1 MHEMTLY
8 TNGGFMRTD
17 AAPLGWGWT
26 LRAGVGLVGLALALT
41 TSNSALR
48 AQAGS
53 VGQWA
58 TLPYLMPINPVHSA
72 LMNNGKV
79 LIVSGSG
86 NVAAETN
93 FRYAVLDL
101 QSERVD
107 ITPSQPWDMFCNG
120 MVILSDGRVFVN
132 GGNLQYDPFHGQPKN
147 AAFDPATGVFTD
159 LQNMAHGR
167 WYPTVTTLGDGRVM
181 TFSGLDENGS
191 TNATVEIYK
200 PGTGWSPQYGA
211 GWTPPLYPRMHLLP
225 DGKVLYSG
233 SGTGSRVFDPAA
245 VPNPAW
251 IGGVVATT
259 NYSGTRTYGTS
270 VLLPLRPSDTYK
282 GKVMIFGGG
291 NPATATTETLDTS
304 APTPWHWT
312 SGPSMS
318 QPRIEMNATILPN
331 GKILATG
338 GSLNDEQV
346 ASASLNA
353 DLYDPVAG
361 TFSPAGANAYA
372 RLYHSNAL
380 LLPDATVLLLGGNP
394 ARGTY
399 EQHMEIYSPAYLF
412 DGSGNPAGRPGITG
426 VSPAAFSYGNTFQ
439 IQTPNAADIAQVVLV
454 RPGAPTH
461 AFDMEQRLV
470 ELTFTTGA
478 GVLTATAPPNGNIAP
493 PGYYMV
499 FLLNSSGVPS
509 VATFVRVS
517 TGPPNQAPTAS
528 IDTPAANV
536 TINPGDTVSFSGS
549 GTDPEGPIASY
560 AWTFPGGSP
569 ASSTSAAPGSVTYS
583 TPGTYTA
590 TFKVTDN
597 GGLTSP
603 TQTRTITVA
612 DFSVSATPASV
623 PVVAGSN
630 ADYTATVTPGS
641 GFTGTVAFSVT
652 GLPSGATATFTPT
665 SVVASGSAGLSV
677 STSGSTPAGTYS
689 LTVRGT
695 SGGFTRT
702 AGVSLVVTAPVNQAP
717 IATIDSPGS
726 NVTINPGATVSFS
739 GSGIDPDGTITS
751 YAWTFP
757 GGSPASST
765 VAAPGN
771 VTYSTPGAYTATFKV
786 TDNGGAS
793 SPTQTRTI
801 TVADFSLSASPASG
815 STVPGGSAG
824 YTATV
829 TPGSGF
835 TGTVTFSV
843 TGLPSGAS
851 ASFSPPSVVASGS
864 TTVTVA
870 TSASTPAGTYPLTIR
885 GTSAGITRTAGV
897 TLVVTPVGDFT
908 ISVSPTSKTVNNGS
922 NATYTVTISPVSGFN
937 GTVSLATG
945 VLPKFVGTTFS
956 PSSISQGGTSVLTV
970 STKKQTKT
978 GAATISVT
986 GTSGTLVHTFNI
998 TLVVQ

>member
-1 MHEMTLY
+1 
-8 TNGGFMRTD
+8 MRTD

-53 VGQWA
+53 AGQWT

-72 LMNNGKV
+72 LMNNGKI

-93 FRYAVLDL
+93 FRSAVLDL

-107 ITPSQPWDMFCNG
+107 ITSSQPWDMFCNG

-191 TNATVEIYK
+191 TNATVEIYT

-225 DGKVLYSG
+225 DGKVLYTG
-233 SGTGSRVFDPAA
+233 SGTGSRLFNPAA
-245 VPNPAW
+245 VPTPAW
-251 IGGVVATT
+251 IAGAVATT

-361 TFSPAGANAYA
+361 TFSSAGANAYA

-412 DGSGNPAGRPGITG
+412 DGSGNLASRPGITG

-439 IQTPNAADIAQVVLV
+439 IQTPNAADITQVVLV

-470 ELTFTTGA
+470 ELTFTAGA

-569 ASSTSAAPGSVTYS
+569 ASSASAAPGSVTYS

-603 TQTRTITVA
+603 TQTRTTTVA

-677 STSGSTPAGTYS
+677 STSGSTPAGTYA

-717 IATIDSPGS
+717 TAAIDSPAS
-726 NVTINPGATVSFS
+726 NVTINPGGSVSFS
-739 GSGIDPDGTITS
+739 GSASDSDGFLTA

-757 GGSPASST
+757 GGSPASSN

-771 VTYSTPGAYTATFKV
+771 VTYSTPGTYTATFKA
-786 TDNGGAS
+786 TDDGGAS

-801 TVADFSLSASPASG
+801 TVADFSLSASPASR
-815 STVPGGSAG
+815 SVVQSGSAG

-851 ASFSPPSVVASGS
+851 ASFSPPSVVATGS
-864 TTVTVA
+864 TAVTVS
-870 TSASTPAGTYPLTIR
+870 TSASTPAGTYPLTIQ

-908 ISVSPTSKTVNNGS
+908 ISISPTSKTVNNGS

-937 GTVSLATG
+937 GTVSLSTG
-945 VLPKFVGTTFS
+945 VLPKFVGTSFS
-956 PSSISQGGTSVLTV
+956 PSSISQGGSSVLTV

-978 GAATISVT
+978 GSATITVT